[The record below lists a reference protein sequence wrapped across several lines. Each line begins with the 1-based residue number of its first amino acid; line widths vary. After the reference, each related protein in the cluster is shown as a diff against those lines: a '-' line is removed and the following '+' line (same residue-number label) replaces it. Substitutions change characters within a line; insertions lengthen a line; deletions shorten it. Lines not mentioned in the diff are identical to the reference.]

1 MSVSSEIKATI
12 QRIREGDIL
21 WVRMGQDNDRKSIDG
36 FRDDL
41 LELMPEGSTLV
52 ITEHDVVEHMA
63 LASLSDLLSI
73 RKMIDQAIE
82 KKANRTALEA

>member
-1 MSVSSEIKATI
+1 MSVSNENKAMI

-21 WVRMGQDNDRKSIDG
+21 WVRMGQDNDRKSIDA
-36 FRDDL
+36 FRDDM

-63 LASLSDLLSI
+63 LASLSDLLNI
-73 RKMIDQAIE
+73 RQMIDTAIE
-82 KKANRTALEA
+82 KKASRTAVEA

>member
-1 MSVSSEIKATI
+1 VSVSNENKAMI

-21 WVRMGQDNDRKSIDG
+21 WVRMGQDNDRKSIDA
-36 FRDDL
+36 FRDDM

-63 LASLSDLLSI
+63 LASLSDLLNI
-73 RKMIDQAIE
+73 RQMIDTAIE
-82 KKANRTALEA
+82 KKASRTAVEA